1 MQTAVQTRKTVP
13 IYPSSNRT
21 ATIPLS
27 KYPSRTI
34 DARGGMPRRPT
45 LERVLFPRPSRPFP
59 PRPLAHSSIPDPC
72 AVSLVCALALLFRA
86 KTREDPW
93 PGRKIVAARDRIRGQ
108 ASAFRGFWWSAR
120 EQSRRLGLDPLLLDG
135 LDGFYRSVECSGMR
149 PRFPDASKSL
159 SCPLSFNQKIY
170 DDEYYQSTMSQVMLP
185 NSQNGISKTHTER
198 VQAEPRIEQPPGGI
212 KVHVEDPE
220 DPPGEEMTK
229 TARVWKTYVREADQL
244 DKEMVEGRNSF
255 CEHYTMLSVVITFVD
270 ETTQAA
276 LFSAISTAFIIES
289 LGDLKPDTAESSAR
303 SLLAISQNLDAIV
316 TGQQPTSLPAQTA
329 SFDDFSPS
337 RSAVVVNILWL
348 LSLSLSVAVSLIAML
363 AKEWYYKFMTGR
375 SGPVYNQA
383 RKRQQKWNGIER
395 WKMQE
400 LVNMLPGLMHA
411 ALLLFAVGLCI
422 YLWDIHT
429 GVAVVV
435 TVVTTLAG
443 CIYTL
448 TTVLPLFDGFCPYS
462 TPVTLLLN
470 LLRRV
475 LHIMVQYEYH
485 RAHHS
490 DRLESLLAYLTD
502 ILNPN
507 WGKAGSQGKAD
518 IYAHMDTVTS
528 QILAWM
534 IVNCEDSRSVH
545 VAYQAI
551 AGAHSTLP
559 LGPVLECEASYSIR
573 QHVRSLVQLSTES
586 GRYSLRDPNMLQA
599 ALRYCRAAS
608 VLEHG
613 ELLGNSP
620 YYTENYRDIA
630 QIHVSLIDMTMDGV
644 SAILSPGLTVNVAA
658 CLTFGRINRLPFI
671 SISNRSLE
679 NVSSEPAITQA
690 ISILRDYASGNPSSI
705 SAPAILVLV
714 ESYAYYISKHWYTMK
729 EAKRSSAVVQLVRI
743 YIQSGQHN
751 RRLAQAASFAL
762 AAASFAVNSYPGGD
776 HSPEPSESRTNRALQ
791 VLESF
796 LSSPDEWNSHEAF
809 TFGFIG
815 LLPHIGLSELHSHS
829 SLTSKVYAALEI
841 AVLGSLQSPF
851 TVPAS

>member
-1 MQTAVQTRKTVP
+1 MSSTILVPLLESYAYYMTAYWPGSKERRQSPVPATLIRIYLQAHDNAPDISCVVAITLAATTFAINSYPAATGPTQPRGDRLKRTLHVLEHYRTNRPELWDTDRLFVFGLVGLISHVDLSPLGPYPGLTSQLYDQCVSAMFAWLFVPATLPDSYTINSHIAASRQRFQPPITETPRVPGVDSNTISLYCLFIQAGLFHHELFIPALVICRFAVTKNLQDTCIRTLASLPISGHLQVDSLFRDRYMLQALFGALYTTDPYVTSATVF
-13 IYPSSNRT
+13 YF
-21 ATIPLS
+21 
-27 KYPSRTI
+27 
-34 DARGGMPRRPT
+34 
-45 LERVLFPRPSRPFP
+45 RVLV
-59 PRPLAHSSIPDPC
+59 SSVMLNNNIEFS
-72 AVSLVCALALLFRA
+72 ARQLALKDLVVYHEQCTGMKLTSRSTVA
-86 KTREDPW
+86 PSKWSIITHVGED
-93 PGRKIVAARDRIRGQ
+93 
-108 ASAFRGFWWSAR
+108 
-120 EQSRRLGLDPLLLDG
+120 
-135 LDGFYRSVECSGMR
+135 
-149 PRFPDASKSL
+149 
-159 SCPLSFNQKIY
+159 
-170 DDEYYQSTMSQVMLP
+170 TMSESSLRDPSAMPPWQIQLQALKDSFEPIVTRLELP
-185 NSQNGISKTHTER
+185 GLSSADLWSYLALVKFSGFGRENGTPKTHTER
-198 VQAEPRIEQPPGGI
+198 VQAKPRIEQPPGGI

-255 CEHYTMLSVVITFVD
+255 EDPITDADIRLVF
-270 ETTQAA
+270 AA

-289 LGDLKPDTAESSAR
+289 LGDLKPDTSESSAR
-303 SLLAISQNLDAIV
+303 SLLAISQKLDAIL

-329 SFDDFSPS
+329 SLDDFSPS
-337 RSAVVVNILWL
+337 HSAVVVNILWL

-363 AKEWYYKFMTGR
+363 AKEWCYKFMTGR

-448 TTVLPLFDGFCPYS
+448 TTVLPLFDRFCPYS
-462 TPVTLLLN
+462 APVTLLLN

-507 WGKAGSQGKAD
+507 WGKADSQGKAD
-518 IYAHMDTVTS
+518 IYAHMDSVTS

-551 AGAHSTLP
+551 AGALSTLP
-559 LGPVLECEASYSIR
+559 LGPILECETSYSIR
-573 QHVRSLVQLSTES
+573 QHVRSLVQLNTES

-613 ELLGNSP
+613 EL
-620 YYTENYRDIA
+620 
-630 QIHVSLIDMTMDGV
+630 
-644 SAILSPGLTVNVAA
+644 
-658 CLTFGRINRLPFI
+658 
-671 SISNRSLE
+671 
-679 NVSSEPAITQA
+679 
-690 ISILRDYASGNPSSI
+690 
-705 SAPAILVLV
+705 
-714 ESYAYYISKHWYTMK
+714 
-729 EAKRSSAVVQLVRI
+729 
-743 YIQSGQHN
+743 
-751 RRLAQAASFAL
+751 
-762 AAASFAVNSYPGGD
+762 
-776 HSPEPSESRTNRALQ
+776 
-791 VLESF
+791 
-796 LSSPDEWNSHEAF
+796 
-809 TFGFIG
+809 
-815 LLPHIGLSELHSHS
+815 
-829 SLTSKVYAALEI
+829 
-841 AVLGSLQSPF
+841 
-851 TVPAS
+851 